1 MVKYET
7 EHRVECMNLVR
18 PGKICGAHLPEGRT
32 FCPVCGEK
40 TITRPVDQ
48 VHEVGRER
56 PGRKTWFRVR
66 P

>member
-1 MVKYET
+1 MVKYQT

-40 TITRPVDQ
+40 TITRRVD
-48 VHEVGRER
+48 EVYDLRR
-56 PGRKTWFRVR
+56 QPRVRKTWAT
-66 P
+66 

>member
-1 MVKYET
+1 MVKYQT

-40 TITRPVDQ
+40 TITRPVDD
-48 VHEVGRER
+48 VYDLGREPR
-56 PGRKTWFRVR
+56 VRKTWAT
-66 P
+66 

>member
-1 MVKYET
+1 MVKYHT
-7 EHRVECMNLVR
+7 ENRVECMNIVR

-48 VHEVGRER
+48 YYEVGREPR
-56 PGRKTWFRVR
+56 VRKTWAT
-66 P
+66 